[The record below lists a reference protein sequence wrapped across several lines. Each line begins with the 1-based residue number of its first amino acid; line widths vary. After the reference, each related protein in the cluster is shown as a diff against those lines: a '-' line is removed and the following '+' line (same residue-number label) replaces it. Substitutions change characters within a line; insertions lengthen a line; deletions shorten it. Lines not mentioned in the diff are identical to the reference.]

1 MSGTA
6 LEHPLVRGYLRDLD
20 AALRGLP
27 AAQALELREQIT
39 AHLDDALGP
48 DADDREVAA
57 TLSQLGSPAG
67 LAAEAGAPGGSSG
80 PQAAPGRGRVRW
92 RLAAVIAVPVAVAA
106 VLGALQ
112 ISGAATR

>member
-20 AALRGLP
+20 TALRGLP

-48 DADDREVAA
+48 DAGDQPTGR
-57 TLSQLGSPAG
+57 TPWSQPRPGTSCSS
-67 LAAEAGAPGGSSG
+67 APPPESCSSCC
-80 PQAAPGRGRVRW
+80 
-92 RLAAVIAVPVAVAA
+92 
-106 VLGALQ
+106 
-112 ISGAATR
+112 